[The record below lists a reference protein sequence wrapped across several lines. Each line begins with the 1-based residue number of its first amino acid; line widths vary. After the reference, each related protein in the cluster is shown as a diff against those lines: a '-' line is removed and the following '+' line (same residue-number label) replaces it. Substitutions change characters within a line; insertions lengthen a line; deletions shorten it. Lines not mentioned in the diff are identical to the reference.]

1 MNLSG
6 QLGPRSSGALAVLV
20 AGAALA
26 AILSGCAMVDRLS
39 GTDVARA
46 LQSSGVAAKALI
58 LQVWDTGIT
67 VNDDPVIGLRVKVE
81 PPDGAAY
88 FTTIPK
94 SRISRLDIPRFQKGE
109 TVPVRFDPQ
118 NPQRVALDVYEYR

>member
-1 MNLSG
+1 MAPTPRIARRPSG
-6 QLGPRSSGALAVLV
+6 S
-20 AGAALA
+20 LA
-26 AILSGCAMVDRLS
+26 AFLAAAVLSGCALVDRLS
-39 GTDVARA
+39 GVDVARA
-46 LQSSGVAAKALI
+46 LQKSGVAASALI

-81 PPDGAAY
+81 RPDGTTYYA
-88 FTTIPK
+88 TIPK
-94 SRISRLDIPRFQKGE
+94 SRISRIDIPRFQKGE